1 MYIKIIMKYHLIYAK
16 MARIKNTEKDF
27 PGGLV
32 VNNLLCN
39 ARHAG
44 LIPDGGTKIPH
55 GATKSPYTSKK
66 ISIATK
72 IN

>member
-1 MYIKIIMKYHLIYAK
+1 

-55 GATKSPYTSKK
+55 GAGQLSLSHNQR
-66 ISIATK
+66 SLCAAV
-72 IN
+72 